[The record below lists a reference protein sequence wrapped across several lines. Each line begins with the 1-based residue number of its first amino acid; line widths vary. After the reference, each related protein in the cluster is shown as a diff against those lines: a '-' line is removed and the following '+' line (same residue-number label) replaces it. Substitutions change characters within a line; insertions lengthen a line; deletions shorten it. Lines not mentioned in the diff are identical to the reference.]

1 MNPFLRVLES
11 TIRKEFR
18 ILRRNKAKIGLVVLS
33 PLMFW
38 SGFVLLMGGV
48 YSQGIEAGLVVLETN
63 PGYYTNGLIE
73 ILGEHDEIP
82 PSLVLLEMDN
92 DTAYS
97 LFASG
102 EIMLVIVIPEDFEEA
117 LGQNETTNI
126 KIWVNNVHEDMTKNL
141 RMPVI
146 RKLDIFYQTYLDDAP
161 LVDFDYELLRTF
173 TYPRLGYMAWTMS
186 IYAVMF
192 GAMFSSGS
200 MITQEFENET
210 FEELEMANQSPIAIN
225 AGKMLTGMSVGFI
238 APPILMIIG
247 LLGFG
252 VWPSGSIGV
261 YLLLTIP
268 LAIIA
273 SGIGIVLGAIA
284 RSSIYVVPL
293 AALSSLFYWIM
304 GGGMAPLLLAGLGF
318 DWVDSYSPISNAY
331 RSLTSM
337 FVDGNY
343 ASLIV
348 DLGVLGISTLA
359 TLIIAPLVTDRLSRV
374 KYPSISRPKRR
385 R

>member
-348 DLGVLGISTLA
+348 DLGVLGISILA